1 MVKNELVIKTSK
13 MLWVREKFPTKNT
26 LIANKPTNKF
36 TVSKGERRGRDKLEV
51 LDE

>member
-26 LIANKPTNKF
+26 LIANKPNKQIHGF
-36 TVSKGERRGRDKLEV
+36 QRGEEGEG
-51 LDE
+51 